1 MVGFDSV
8 LLIAVAALLLF
19 GPDKLPQY
27 LRELGKL
34 YAEVKKAQREFERE
48 LSPGALVS
56 APAVNAPS
64 QQAKASP
71 SPRVIE
77 IARKLGISAVGKTE
91 EELLI
96 EIDAAMPKPTPVTD
110 SAPAEKDI

>member
-1 MVGFDSV
+1 MVGFDEIM
-8 LLIAVAALLLF
+8 LIAVAALLLF

-48 LSPGALVS
+48 LNPDALVS
-56 APAVNAPS
+56 APA
-64 QQAKASP
+64 AKMP
-71 SPRVIE
+71 SPHVIE
-77 IARKLGISAVGKTE
+77 IAKKLEISVEGKTE

-96 EIDAAMPKPTPVTD
+96 EIDSAMPKPTPVTD
-110 SAPAEKDI
+110 SPVAEKDI

>member
-1 MVGFDSV
+1 MVGFDEIM
-8 LLIAVAALLLF
+8 LIAVAALLLF

-48 LSPGALVS
+48 LNPGALVS
-56 APAVNAPS
+56 TPAARP
-64 QQAKASP
+64 P
-71 SPRVIE
+71 SPHVIE
-77 IARKLGISAVGKTE
+77 IAKKLEISAEGKTE

-96 EIDAAMPKPTPVTD
+96 EIDAAMPKPTPVID
-110 SAPAEKDI
+110 SPVAEKDI